1 MASTVLVKDVLW
13 RVSDQLLDTNPQF
26 TRWAQRTLVNHL
38 NDAQRVIAKFLPHS
52 CARVDAIKLV
62 PGTKQSIAAI
72 PAARILN
79 GDGGTAVDL
88 RGYRMLSLPRNMG
101 ADGATPGAAIRDGDR
116 KTLDVADP
124 NWHTRTAKSVS
135 QVFYDPLT
143 PKVFYVYPG
152 VDPTTPMWVEMGW
165 LPDPV
170 DVPAGT
176 IGTEYLLL
184 GTDTTR
190 LSVDDRNVDD
200 VVNYMLARA
209 ELRDA
214 EFAGSLQVASSYASS
229 FVSSINTQ
237 AVAAGL
243 PNPRLT
249 TLPLVSQAPQ

>member
-13 RVSDQLLDTNPQF
+13 RVSDQLFDTNPQF
-26 TRWAQRTLVNHL
+26 TRWVQRTLVNHL

-62 PGTKQSIAAI
+62 PGTKQSISSIA
-72 PAARILN
+72 AARIVN

-88 RGYRMLSLPRNMG
+88 AGNRLIDVIRNMG
-101 ADGATPGAAIRDGDR
+101 VDGATPGRAIRGGDR
-116 KTLDVADP
+116 RTLDVSDP
-124 NWHTRTAKSVS
+124 DWHTRTAKAVS
-135 QVFYDPLT
+135 QFFYDPLT
-143 PKVFYVYPG
+143 PKTFYVYPG
-152 VDPTTPMWVEMGW
+152 VDATTSEWAEISW

-170 DVPAGT
+170 AVPIGT
-176 IGTEYLLL
+176 LGTEYQLS
-184 GTDTTR
+184 GTDTTK

-200 VVNYMLARA
+200 VVNFMLARC

-214 EFAGSLQVASSYASS
+214 EFAGSLQVASSYAAS

-243 PNPRLT
+243 PNPKLT
-249 TLPLVSQAPQ
+249 SLPLVSQAPQ